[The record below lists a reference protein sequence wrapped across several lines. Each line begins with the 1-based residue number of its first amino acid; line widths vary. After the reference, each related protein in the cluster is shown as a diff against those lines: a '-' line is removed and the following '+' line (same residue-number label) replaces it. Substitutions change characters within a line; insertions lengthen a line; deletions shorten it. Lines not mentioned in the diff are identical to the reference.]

1 MSSQTPLQQ
10 QEAVENHLA
19 ISRLQ
24 DRSRFKSCEIKHREQ
39 AFSLLLAFRRLSA
52 SCDRIKE
59 LTEDLATQVE
69 ILSRHD
75 ADFFETISGEKTPRG
90 EDGSGGGIQHDTTT
104 TTATDENINPISALL
119 TVLSYVVD
127 GHISAIDIFAN
138 NSSIFRVYVEDVY
151 LRALESSS
159 RAVVKLR
166 LKDDCPSHDSSLCTA
181 LDLRHHLLT
190 ASLPKAL
197 KKSVFD
203 YVSQYTDAH
212 DPLMQDLAPDD
223 NFDHFLSQVFINS
236 KKALQASS
244 SSSGFVEHQNEAQA
258 FAFLEKQDKDEKN
271 HATSLMSKSLIYRDL
286 VLSSTGPSPQ
296 EFMQQHH
303 AIFSKWCCPSLTP
316 LDFPGIIDPF
326 DFSPQSEDEDNVDD
340 DASLLSQMTISAE

>member
-1 MSSQTPLQQ
+1 MSSPTTA
-10 QEAVENHLA
+10 ESTVETHLA

-24 DRSRFKSCEIKHREQ
+24 DRSRFKSCELKHREQ

-75 ADFFETISGEKTPRG
+75 AGFFETISGEKPSAPPQS
-90 EDGSGGGIQHDTTT
+90 EDSN
-104 TTATDENINPISALL
+104 TACASENINPISALL
-119 TVLSYVVD
+119 TVLSFVVD
-127 GHISAIDIFAN
+127 GHISAIDTFAN

-151 LRALESSS
+151 LRALESSN

-166 LKDDCPSHDSSLCTA
+166 LKDDCPTQDSSLCTA
-181 LDLRHHLLT
+181 LDLRHHLIA
-190 ASLPKAL
+190 ASLPKVL

-203 YVSQYTDAH
+203 YVSQYTDPH

-223 NFDHFLSQVFINS
+223 NFEHFLSQVFINS
-236 KKALQASS
+236 KKASQASSSSSSS

-258 FAFLEKQDKDEKN
+258 FAFLEKQDKDEKD
-271 HATSLMSKSLIYRDL
+271 HATALMSKSLIYRDL
-286 VLSSTGPSPQ
+286 VLSSPDSSSQHT
-296 EFMQQHH
+296 MNQQHH

-326 DFSPQSEDEDNVDD
+326 DFSPQSEDDDNVDD
-340 DASLLSQMTISAE
+340 AAPLLSQMTISPE